1 MRDRAFISGV
11 VMIFCIINTRQNTA
25 GDSIL
30 GMCEQ
35 GKNMEKL
42 SGGGTN
48 EKGFWV
54 LNIEY
59 Q

>member
-1 MRDRAFISGV
+1 
-11 VMIFCIINTRQNTA
+11 MICCIINTRQNTA

-42 SGGGTN
+42 SDGGTN
-48 EKGFWV
+48 EKGFGA